1 MPSLKEIVD
10 ILKDPQKRKH
20 LLFVRRVRTVLF
32 WLKNI
37 VVPGCKNV
45 PLWTVLKFF
54 FAGMAQGTLW
64 QNAKGLAYS
73 FLMAIPPLL
82 IFLFTLVVYLPFK
95 DFQDTLMEQIPVLIP
110 PSIYTRVEHTI
121 IDVISHRHTSWM
133 SIGFLVSIFLAAN
146 GMHGMLMS
154 FNEANKKVVER
165 RPIVQRYALCF
176 MLVFLLYFLVILVVL
191 LQVGYK
197 YILAWM
203 LSHGVISINAF
214 SRFLISFL
222 RWVILAFFALMVIGV
237 IYYWAPAKKQ
247 RVGFFSI
254 GTVLATGLLFL
265 LTWGFQVLVSSNMFK
280 YNFLYGS
287 IGTLLLIMFWI
298 FLNCLVLLIGYQI
311 NIAILQGRGYMEEK
325 TKHRLKMAANFV
337 APDGKV
343 YNDKDSE

>member
-1 MPSLKEIVD
+1 MYSLKEIVGT
-10 ILKDPQKRKH
+10 LKDPQKRKH
-20 LLFVRRVRTVLF
+20 LLFVRQVRTVLF
-32 WLKNI
+32 WLKSI
-37 VVPGCKNV
+37 VIPGCKNV
-45 PLWTVLKFF
+45 PLWTVLKYL

-64 QNAKGLAYS
+64 QSAKGLAYS

-82 IFLFTLVVYLPFK
+82 IFLFTLVAYLPFQ
-95 DFQDTLMEQIPVLIP
+95 DIQDTLMEQLPVIIP
-110 PSIYTRVEHTI
+110 PSIYARIEHTI
-121 IDVISHRHTSWM
+121 TDVISHRHTSWM

-165 RPIVQRYALCF
+165 RPIIRRYALCF
-176 MLVFLLYFLVILVVL
+176 MLVFLLYFLVLLVVF

-197 YILAWM
+197 YILAWL
-203 LSHGVISINAF
+203 LSHGVVELNGF
-214 SRFLISFL
+214 TRFLISFL
-222 RWVILAFFALMVIGV
+222 RWVILAFFALVVIGV

-254 GTVLATGLLFL
+254 GTVIATGLLFL
-265 LTWGFQVLVSSNMFK
+265 LTWGFQVLVSSNMFQ
-280 YNFLYGS
+280 YNILYGS

-325 TKHRLKMAANFV
+325 ASYRLKMAANYV
-337 APDGKV
+337 MPSTEPHKD
-343 YNDKDSE
+343 NDSE